1 VQFASPSSEL
11 KRAKGWFAIGSLP
24 LAANAPSA
32 CYPDFL
38 DACPFCNI
46 DQGRIRLE
54 NEYAM
59 AFSYA
64 HPVTDGHM
72 LVVPRRHVSTIYDL
86 EIAEQFAIWNL
97 VAQSRDILLLQLKPD
112 GFSIGFTEGL
122 RSEQTV
128 SHVHVHIIPRGYDD
142 ALSHTAGFET

>member
-1 VQFASPSSEL
+1 MQAAIPSSAL
-11 KRAKGWFAIGSLP
+11 KACKARFAIGSFRRLRTRP
-24 LAANAPSA
+24 GA

-46 DQGRIRLE
+46 DPSRIRLE
-54 NEYAM
+54 NEYAI

-72 LVVPRRHVSTIYDL
+72 LVVPRRHVSTIYEL

-97 VAQSRDILLLQLKPD
+97 VAQSRDILLLQVKPD

-122 RSEQTV
+122 PSEQTV